1 MDSSHDQ
8 IITWLR
14 DAHAMERNMES
25 VLTRH
30 LRDAQDYPTV
40 REQLEKHLNE
50 TRDHAR
56 RLEGALETLGAT
68 PSTTKDLAAGLLGAL
83 QAMSTSVLPDEP
95 VKNALAEY
103 AMEHLEIATYSALI
117 AAAEAAGLIDVSHIC
132 SDILREE
139 TAMALWL
146 EDQIPQITR
155 MYLEQTASA
164 AG

>member
-25 VLTRH
+25 VLSRH
-30 LRDAQDYPTV
+30 LRDAQDYPAV

-56 RLEGALETLGAT
+56 RLEGALESLGAT
-68 PSTTKDLAAGLLGAL
+68 ASTAKDLAAGLMGAL

-117 AAAEAAGLIDVSHIC
+117 AAAEAAGLMDVSHVC

-164 AG
+164 TG

>member
-8 IITWLR
+8 IVTWLR

-25 VLTRH
+25 
-30 LRDAQDYPTV
+30 
-40 REQLEKHLNE
+40 
-50 TRDHAR
+50 
-56 RLEGALETLGAT
+56 ALGSLGAT
-68 PSTTKDLAAGLLGAL
+68 ASTAKDLAAGLMGAL

-117 AAAEAAGLIDVSHIC
+117 AAAEAAGLMDVSHVC
-132 SDILREE
+132 SAILREE

>member
-1 MDSSHDQ
+1 MESSQEQ

-25 VLTRH
+25 VLERH
-30 LRDAQDYPTV
+30 LKDAQDYPAL

-56 RLEGALETLGAT
+56 RIETALESLGAT
-68 PSTTKDLAAGLLGAL
+68 ASGVKDLAAGFMGAV
-83 QAMSTSVLPDEP
+83 QGMSTSLFRDEP
-95 VKNALAEY
+95 VKNALAAY
-103 AMEHLEIATYSALI
+103 AMEHLEIATYSSLI
-117 AAAEAAGLIDVSHIC
+117 AAAEDANLVDLSHLC

-146 EDQIPQITR
+146 EDQIPAITR
-155 MYLEQTASA
+155 QYLEHAPSAS
-164 AG
+164 